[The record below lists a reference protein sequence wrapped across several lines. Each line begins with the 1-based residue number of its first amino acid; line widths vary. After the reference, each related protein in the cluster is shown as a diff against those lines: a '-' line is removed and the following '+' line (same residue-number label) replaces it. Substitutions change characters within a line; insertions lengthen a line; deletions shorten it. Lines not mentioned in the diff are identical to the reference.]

1 MSKGKVFL
9 NTIFILMY
17 DFQYLGSTVTLWWT
31 RSIKKKVIEKDMIL

>member
-17 DFQYLGSTVTLWWT
+17 DFQYLGSTGPSGGQGAL
-31 RSIKKKVIEKDMIL
+31 RKKLLKKI